1 MKCQAN
7 LSSGPNF
14 KNSIIQNLSMV
25 MAPKKKTQ
33 KMLKTQ
39 TPSKKKINKNK
50 NKQIKQLTH
59 NEIEICIQPSFPEQ
73 ITLKGGK
80 FENSLKTRM

>member
-25 MAPKKKTQ
+25 MAPKKKNPKNVKDPNPLKK
-33 KMLKTQ
+33 KML
-39 TPSKKKINKNK
+39 NK
-50 NKQIKQLTH
+50 
-59 NEIEICIQPSFPEQ
+59 
-73 ITLKGGK
+73 
-80 FENSLKTRM
+80 

>member
-25 MAPKKKTQ
+25 MAPKKKTPNKRPKPPQ
-33 KMLKTQ
+33 KKMLD
-39 TPSKKKINKNK
+39 
-50 NKQIKQLTH
+50 
-59 NEIEICIQPSFPEQ
+59 
-73 ITLKGGK
+73 
-80 FENSLKTRM
+80 R

>member
-25 MAPKKKTQ
+25 MAPKKKTPN
-33 KMLKTQ
+33 KRPK
-39 TPSKKKINKNK
+39 PPKKKNVR
-50 NKQIKQLTH
+50 QIKQLTL
-59 NEIEICIQPSFPEQ
+59 NKIEICIHPSFPEQ
-73 ITLKGGK
+73 ITLKGGN
-80 FENSLKTRM
+80 FENCFKN